1 MGPAGTCLNA
11 LRLPVPYGL
20 GVPPGYAEGLA
31 FGLTVTL
38 VAAALDGRPSSPREG
53 TGQGEIPA
61 GWQQRRLGGEAGASG
76 SLGAGALGRVLSP
89 VWGRLCIVV
98 SQA

>member
-1 MGPAGTCLNA
+1 MHWCLKA
-11 LRLPVPYGL
+11 LPLPVPYGL
-20 GVPPGYAEGLA
+20 GGPPRYAEGLA
-31 FGLTVTL
+31 LGHTVTL
-38 VAAALDGRPSSPREG
+38 VAADLDGWPSPPREG

-76 SLGAGALGRVLSP
+76 SLGAGALGRVLGP
-89 VWGRLCIVV
+89 VWGGLSIIV